1 MSITVAP
8 APAPIRLRPAE
19 ADGLPETF
27 KRRKRGLI
35 YVRVS
40 QARADMIS
48 PELQVGHAQ
57 ALADANDIDV
67 ILEPI
72 MDLGES
78 GREFEERKIEEIKQ
92 MARDKVF
99 DVLIL
104 WIWSRF
110 GRNLRESL
118 QHLDALMDYGVE
130 VRAAKED
137 FDGKTTIG
145 RFAIAQMLNIAELE
159 SNQKADMWRDTFE
172 RRRNRGLPH
181 ANRGKFGY
189 YRCLTCPKW
198 EFGKKLETCPR
209 CRPGIL
215 NVDPVTGPVLAQMY
229 RDYAAGISVRKIVM
243 GLNRRGFTTFVGK
256 PWTSGDLHAT
266 LDTGFGLGFVRYL
279 IPELGHKVITRE
291 DGSTKKKRVNR
302 QRDIT
307 AYLYYGGAHKAV
319 IDDPVEC
326 ERLWDAYTKRRMTQ
340 SRKHHFTNQAR
351 YSLSSHLRCSG
362 CGGRMQTALRGKKHR
377 RPLIDGLTNPLDV
390 TFRCANHID
399 NKSCP
404 LGGVYI
410 SLAVAEKRFQRW
422 LAQEAAMDAETS
434 RKLAARMAKI
444 RAQGDEND
452 DYLKRLSEIEAQ
464 LADIRR
470 EEDKLTDAVLEELI
484 SKDAA
489 RRKRAEL
496 ETQKG
501 ALLKESAELQDKIK
515 NVPKVIER
523 PDQQRIATALEVYS
537 VAGQADRREL
547 AGKLIREIRVHPGKD
562 TEGKIEVY
570 PLWVAP
576 PPRIKPA
583 LAA

>member
-1 MSITVAP
+1 MVP
-8 APAPIRLRPAE
+8 APAPIRLRPIE
-19 ADGLPETF
+19 DDCLPETF
-27 KRRKRGLI
+27 RGKKRGII

-57 ALADANDIDV
+57 ALADANDIEV
-67 ILEPI
+67 IIDPI

-92 MARDKVF
+92 MARDKKF

-159 SNQKADMWRDTFE
+159 SNQKGDTWRDTFE
-172 RRRNRGLPH
+172 RRRNKGLPH
-181 ANRGKFGY
+181 SNRGKFGY

-198 EFGKKLETCPR
+198 EFGKKLETCPK
-209 CRPGIL
+209 CRKGIL
-215 NVDPVTGPVLAQMY
+215 NIDPVTGPVLAQMY
-229 RDYAAGISVRKIVM
+229 RDYASGISVRKIVVD
-243 GLNRRGFTTFVGK
+243 LNKRGYTTFTGK
-256 PWTSGDLHAT
+256 PWTAGDLHAT

-279 IPELGHKVITRE
+279 IPELAHKVVTRD

-302 QRDIT
+302 QRDVT
-307 AYLYYGGAHKAV
+307 AYLYYAGAHKAV

-326 ERLWDAYTKRRMTQ
+326 EKLWDAYTKRRMMQ
-340 SRKHHFTNQAR
+340 SDKHFSANQAR
-351 YSLSSHLRCSG
+351 YSLSSRLRCSG
-362 CGGRMQTALRGKKHR
+362 CGGRMQTALRNKKYR
-377 RPLIDGLTNPLDV
+377 RPLVDGLPNPLDV

-404 LGGVYI
+404 EKGVYV
-410 SLAVAEKRFQRW
+410 SLAVAEKRFLEW
-422 LAQEAAMDAETS
+422 LDQEASMDEETS
-434 RKLAARMAKI
+434 RKLAARMAAL
-444 RAQGDEND
+444 RSQGDQNED
-452 DYLKRLSEIEAQ
+452 ILKRLDAIKLELQA
-464 LADIRR
+464 LRAD
-470 EEDKLTDAVLEELI
+470 EDKLTDAVLQDLI
-484 SKDAA
+484 SKEAA
-489 RRKRAEL
+489 RRRHAKL
-496 ETQKG
+496 ETQKS
-501 ALLKESAELQDKIK
+501 ALQKESAELQEKIK
-515 NVPKVIER
+515 IVPKIVER
-523 PDQQRIATALEVYS
+523 PDANKLATAVQVYR

-547 AGKLIREIRVHPGKD
+547 VGKLVREIRVNKGKD
-562 TEGKIEVY
+562 SAEKIEVY

-576 PPRIKPA
+576 PPRIMSD